1 MNLEQF
7 AQQTD
12 YELLT
17 RQKQTILKILD
28 PDTMNF
34 DDPQRMTNLEGLLNF
49 LDTFQDAV
57 VDSGLPEEKVFPV
70 VT

>member
-7 AQQTD
+7 AQRTD

-49 LDTFQDAV
+49 LDTFQDAA